1 MRSER
6 GQATVEWAGLLLL
19 VALALLAVA
28 HVAPST
34 DGKELGR
41 TVLAAQARVARAAPV
56 RPALPR
62 PRPAALPRELRAALP
77 RELRAALPRELRAAL
92 PRELRAA
99 LPRAGRA
106 AGAVWRKA
114 WFACLV
120 YERIRYGLR
129 HPESRLP
136 GYTFPYGVAAR
147 IVARCVSPVDLLR
160 DLPAADPGP

>member
-62 PRPAALPRELRAALP
+62 PRPAALP